1 MRKILTLLLCI
12 LGFTFVDN
20 CIAPFIAI
28 RGYYPSFLFVFIISY
43 AIINEG
49 WQGIIIALAAGFLQD
64 IYLFNGIGVNLF
76 INLILCYAAGVIGR
90 SLFKEK
96 AFIPTVI
103 IFFMSVARGILMF
116 VILYLCGSH
125 SDIGSSFYAS
135 IYDFII
141 AIPMYIWVYKLCQKR
156 YMITKWR
163 L

>member
-1 MRKILTLLLCI
+1 MKKILTLLLCI

-43 AIINEG
+43 SIINEG
-49 WQGIIIALAAGFLQD
+49 WAGIIIGLAAGFLQD

-76 INLILCYAAGVIGR
+76 INLILCYASGIIGR

-96 AFIPTVI
+96 ALIPTILV
-103 IFFMSVARGILMF
+103 FFMSFARGILMF
-116 VILYLCGSH
+116 AILYVCGSR
-125 SDIGSSFYAS
+125 SNISVSLYGS
-135 IYDFII
+135 IYNFII
-141 AIPMYIWVYKLCQKR
+141 GVPMYIWVYKLCQKR
-156 YMITKWR
+156 YMITKWK